1 MRRPEAPRPRRP
13 GPAAPDGAGSKR
25 PSSLL
30 GAALGYLLL
39 IGVCALALSALAALI
54 TSLWRVIL

>member
-25 PSSLL
+25 SPSLL
-30 GAALGYLLL
+30 GAALGYLLAV
-39 IGVCALALSALAALI
+39 GACALALSAIAALI